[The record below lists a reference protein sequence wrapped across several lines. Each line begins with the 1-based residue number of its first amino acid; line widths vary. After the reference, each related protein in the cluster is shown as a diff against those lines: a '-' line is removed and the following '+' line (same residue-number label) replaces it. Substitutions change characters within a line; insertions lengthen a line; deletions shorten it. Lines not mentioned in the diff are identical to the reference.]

1 LLLENIFNH
10 LFKSS
15 DYWRIVFPHLK
26 ENYFIEEFQKI
37 LFKKIVEYNSKY
49 NKQPTMYDMKLMI
62 STDNDISERATS
74 EINEFLDS
82 VRNVENISNEEL
94 LIKETES
101 WCQNR
106 ALENAIIES
115 VEIIQN
121 PKASKG
127 AIEEKVKEA
136 LSVEFDV
143 KIGMDFFKDA
153 PARYK
158 MYTEKEEYIPTDID
172 VLNTLL
178 NGGFRRKSLHC
189 FLGRVN
195 IGKSVV
201 LCHLAASSLKKGYNV
216 LYISAEMSEEMIS
229 KRIDANLIDVA
240 VNDINETLDRKIYL
254 NKIKALCEKTQGKLI
269 VKEYPTSSANANH
282 VKNLLGEIQLK
293 RGFTPDIVLLD
304 YLNIFGS
311 SRLGGAAMINS
322 YQFVKAIAEEF
333 RALAV
338 TYNFALVTASQVNR
352 SNANTNANDMDMTAT
367 SESWGLPAASDWMGA
382 IIQSPEL
389 FEQRKYV
396 FKNLKSR
403 FNSNINQVVTLGVDY
418 DKMRLINLAEEDQ
431 EIPIHIKDKIR
442 MDQEKDEQNFNFS

>member
-1 LLLENIFNH
+1 MLLENLFNH
-10 LFKSS
+10 LFKST
-15 DYWRIVFPHLK
+15 DYFRIVFPHLK
-26 ENYFIEEFQKI
+26 ENYFMEEHQKV
-37 LFKKIVEYNSKY
+37 LFKKIVEYNTKY
-49 NKQPTMYDMKLMI
+49 NKQPNISDIRLTI
-62 STDNDISERATS
+62 STDSNVSERLTE
-74 EINEFLDS
+74 EIDQFLD
-82 VRNVENISNEEL
+82 NIKGIEKITNEEML
-94 LIKETES
+94 VKETES

-121 PKASKG
+121 PKATKG

-136 LSVEFDV
+136 LAVEFDV

-153 PARYK
+153 PARYIK
-158 MYTEKEEYIPTDID
+158 YTEKEEYIPTDID

-201 LCHLAASSLKKGYNV
+201 LCHLAASSLKAGYNV
-216 LYISAEMSEEMIS
+216 LYISGEMSEDMIS
-229 KRIDANLIDVA
+229 KRIDANLIDIP
-240 VNDINETLDRKIYL
+240 VNDINENLDKKIYL
-254 NKIKALCEKTQGKLI
+254 NKIKQLCEKTQGKLI
-269 VKEYPTSSANANH
+269 VKEYPTGSANANH
-282 VKNLLGEIQLK
+282 IKNLICEIKSK
-293 RGFTPDIVLLD
+293 RGFVPDIVMLD
-304 YLNIFGS
+304 YLNIFAS
-311 SRLGGAAMINS
+311 SRLGGNAMVNT

-352 SNANTNANDMDMTAT
+352 GNANTNANDMDMTAT

-389 FEQRKYV
+389 FDQRKYV

-403 FNSNINQVVTLGVDY
+403 FNSNINQIVTLGVDY
-418 DKMRLINLAEEDQ
+418 DKMRLLNLSEEDQ
-431 EIPIHIKDKIR
+431 EIPIHVKDRLR
-442 MDQEKDEQNFNFS
+442 MEKEKEEDFDFT